1 MGNKA
6 DNGKTECN
14 KIKHGEAKDEKKV
27 PKLRFP
33 GFSGEWKERK
43 LGEVAERYDNLRVP
57 VSANL
62 RIPGNTPYYGA
73 NGIQDYVEGFTH
85 DGEFVLVAEDGA
97 TRFEKLSCKM
107 CKRAYLG

>member
-62 RIPGNTPYYGA
+62 RIQAIHPIMEQMEYRIMLRDLHTMA
-73 NGIQDYVEGFTH
+73 NLFLLQRTVRTI
-85 DGEFVLVAEDGA
+85 
-97 TRFEKLSCKM
+97 
-107 CKRAYLG
+107 

>member
-33 GFSGEWKERK
+33 GFSPASGKSGSW
-43 LGEVAERYDNLRVP
+43 
-57 VSANL
+57 
-62 RIPGNTPYYGA
+62 
-73 NGIQDYVEGFTH
+73 
-85 DGEFVLVAEDGA
+85 
-97 TRFEKLSCKM
+97 EK
-107 CKRAYLG
+107 